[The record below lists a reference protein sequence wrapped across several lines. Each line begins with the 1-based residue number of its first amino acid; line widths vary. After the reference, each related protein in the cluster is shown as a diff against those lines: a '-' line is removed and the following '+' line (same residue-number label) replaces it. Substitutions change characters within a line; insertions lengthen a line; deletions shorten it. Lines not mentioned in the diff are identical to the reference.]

1 MKKIIFTIILI
12 LLGLTL
18 PVDAE
23 VQPGQQFRVPQWQ
36 WVNMIENYS
45 VSDATCGIEFG
56 NVVQALAVEGDTA
69 LVGYRS
75 KGDRSGG
82 TSCPS
87 GIIFIIKTHLLETFT
102 TRYTAVLLEK
112 NRQNALIRL
121 LLSKAR
127 QVKQQRR

>member
-1 MKKIIFTIILI
+1 MKTIIFTIILI

-23 VQPGQQFRVPQWQ
+23 VQPGQRFQVPEWQ

-45 VSDATCGIEFG
+45 VSDASCGIEFG
-56 NVVQALAVEGDTA
+56 NPVQVLAVEGDTA
-69 LVGYRS
+69 LVGYRN
-75 KGDRSGG
+75 KGDMLGA
-82 TSCPS
+82 TSCPD
-87 GIIFIIKTHLLETFT
+87 GIIFIMKTHILETFT
-102 TRYTAVLLEK
+102 TRYKAIVAEM